1 MSTKNEDEFQM
12 AIPVVISPTPIDIN
26 DIQIDNKE
34 SVINA
39 YLVVHKYPSI
49 EMVEGLILV
58 IDRENYATPMPH
70 VWNKIDD
77 IHFDV
82 TSEKKW
88 PQNDI
93 MNEAKDIRYF
103 SVMTHKKSD
112 FDNNNVFG
120 YCNATIEN
128 IAALNDALV
137 NNQLSKN

>member
-1 MSTKNEDEFQM
+1 MNEGEIQM
-12 AIPVVISPTPIDIN
+12 ATPVTISPIPIDVS

-39 YLVVHKYPSI
+39 YLVVHKYPSV

-58 IDRENYATPMPH
+58 IDHDNYATPMPH
-70 VWNKIDD
+70 VWNRIDD

-82 TSEKKW
+82 TSERKW
-88 PQNDI
+88 PKKEE
-93 MNEAKDIRYF
+93 MNNAKSISYF

-112 FDNNNVFG
+112 FDNNNAFT
-120 YCNATIEN
+120 YFHATLEN

>member
-1 MSTKNEDEFQM
+1 MNENELQM
-12 AIPVVISPTPIDIN
+12 ATPVSISPAPIDIT

-34 SVINA
+34 SVTNA
-39 YLVVHKYPSI
+39 YLVVQKYPSV

-58 IDRENYATPMPH
+58 IDHDDYATPKPH

-82 TSEKKW
+82 TSEKNW
-88 PQNDI
+88 PTNHE
-93 MNEAKDIRYF
+93 MNNVKSIHYF

-112 FDNNNVFG
+112 FDVNNVFE
-120 YCNATIEN
+120 YCYATLEN
-128 IAALNDALV
+128 IAALNNALV